1 MQLTIFLT
9 ISLVEA
15 DWNYG
20 IVGKSYCFGYYNI
33 NDFMPVKGW
42 THYAGESVCHAEEG
56 AT

>member
-42 THYAGESVCHAEEG
+42 THYAGENVCHAEEG